1 MCLIESKQTTSQ
13 SCCTLH
19 DTHVQRLCGARQFW
33 SMKKKIKKNKN
44 KNIKCIN
51 SHQQKQL
58 AREYPLNIVQM
69 ATMKKKKTN
78 QQKNV
83 YYLIRTKLRI
93 LEINF

>member
-1 MCLIESKQTTSQ
+1 M
-13 SCCTLH
+13 LH
-19 DTHVQRLCGARQFW
+19 VARYTRTA
-33 SMKKKIKKNKN
+33 SMWRSTILEHEKKIKKNKN

-69 ATMKKKKTN
+69 ATMKKQTN